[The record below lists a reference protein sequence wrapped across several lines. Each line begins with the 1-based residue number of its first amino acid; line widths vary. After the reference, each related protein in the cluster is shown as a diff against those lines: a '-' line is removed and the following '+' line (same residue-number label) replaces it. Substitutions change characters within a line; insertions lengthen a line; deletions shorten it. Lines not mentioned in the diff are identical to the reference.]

1 MDNRIQ
7 HIIERWYL
15 SEPALFQIFGTH
27 NLEKNEKI
35 SCPFRCGKGVIEY
48 SPKLVEELN
57 DESLELYLKAEV
69 IRILL
74 KHPYDRQP
82 DLCKRE
88 SMSTGSNLVLSDN
101 YDFTKINLPKPSDYN
116 LESEQS
122 YEWYTFRVEAFSLT
136 KDKGNI
142 QNEISHNENGEGK
155 NENQKNDEPL
165 AKDSKADNLGDS
177 KDGGLSPSDDNN
189 GLSSNFELQLPDGTI
204 IKLPNKN
211 KGETNSQSRGNLDNN
226 NNSSTDYPVENRE
239 FPSSQD
245 EMNKQDLSALWEE
258 DSLMS
263 SQIDIEIDKIQQS
276 NSWGSLAG
284 NISEQIIA
292 NTKARIDYRKV
303 LSGFRASILSSKR
316 HLTRM
321 RPNRRS
327 GFDNMGSIRRFN
339 TKLLVAVDV
348 SGSIDKVS
356 LSHFYSIIMRAF
368 KYGIEYIDVV
378 QFDMK
383 LSEPQSLEVAQQKIK
398 NFTITGRGG
407 TSFQPA
413 FDYAAEHP
421 EYDGLIIF
429 TDGLAPEPRKP
440 KKLRAKVAWVLN
452 DEKNYQKSKE
462 WMKKTGRCCTLKL

>member
-27 NLEKNEKI
+27 NLEKNDKI

-48 SPKLVEELN
+48 SPKLIEGLN
-57 DESLELYLKAEV
+57 HEALELYLKAEI

-122 YEWYTFRVEAFSLT
+122 YEWYTFRVEAFSLI
-136 KDKGNI
+136 KDKS
-142 QNEISHNENGEGK
+142 ET
-155 NENQKNDEPL
+155 QKEKLTNDESL
-165 AKDSKADNLGDS
+165 DKDVMSDQTDDS
-177 KDGGLSPSDDNN
+177 KDGEQTSSDD
-189 GLSSNFELQLPDGTI
+189 GDRASSGIELQLPDGTI
-204 IKLPNKN
+204 IKLPNKSES
-211 KGETNSQSRGNLDNN
+211 GTNSQSQSTADNN
-226 NNSSTDYPVENRE
+226 GNSSEHPIENRD
-239 FPSSQD
+239 FPTPQD
-245 EMNKQDLSALWEE
+245 GLKKQDLSALWEE

-284 NISEQIIA
+284 NISEMIIA

-348 SGSIDKVS
+348 SASVDSVS

-368 KYGIEYIDVV
+368 KYGIEHIDVV
-378 QFDMK
+378 QFDME
-383 LSEPQSLEVAQQKIK
+383 LSEPQSLEVAQQKLK
-398 NFTITGRGG
+398 QFTITGRGG

-429 TDGLAPEPRKP
+429 TDGCAPEPLKP
-440 KKLRAKVAWVLN
+440 KRLKAKVAWVLN
-452 DEKNYQKSKE
+452 DEKNYQKNNE
-462 WMKKTGRCCTLKL
+462 WMKKTGRCCTIKL

>member
-27 NLEKNEKI
+27 NLEKNDKI

-48 SPKLVEELN
+48 SPKLVEDLN
-57 DESLELYLKAEV
+57 DEAVELYLKAEI

-122 YEWYTFRVEAFSLT
+122 YEWYTFRIEAFSLT
-136 KDKGNI
+136 KDKGEI
-142 QNEISHNENGEGK
+142 QKEISQDKNEEGK
-155 NENQKNDEPL
+155 NDHQKKDEPL
-165 AKDSKADNLGDS
+165 DNDSKVDNLNDS
-177 KDGGLSPSDDNN
+177 KNGQSPNDDSN
-189 GLSSNFELQLPDGTI
+189 GLSSNIELQLPDGTI
-204 IKLPNKN
+204 IKLPNN
-211 KGETNSQSRGNLDNN
+211 NEGSTNSQSHSNSD
-226 NNSSTDYPVENRE
+226 NNSSSSSDHPVENRE
-239 FPSSQD
+239 FPNPHD
-245 EMNKQDLSALWEE
+245 EMYKQDLSTLWEE

-348 SGSIDKVS
+348 SGSVDKAS

-378 QFDMK
+378 QFDTK

-429 TDGLAPEPRKP
+429 TDGCAPEPRKP
-440 KKLRAKVAWVLN
+440 KNLKAKVAWVLN
-452 DEKNYQKSKE
+452 DEKNYQNSKE
-462 WMKKTGRCCTLKL
+462 WMKKTGRCCTIKL

>member
-27 NLEKNEKI
+27 NLEKNDKI

-48 SPKLVEELN
+48 SPKLIEGLN
-57 DESLELYLKAEV
+57 HEALELYLKAEI

-122 YEWYTFRVEAFSLT
+122 YEWYTFRVEAFSLI
-136 KDKGNI
+136 KDKS
-142 QNEISHNENGEGK
+142 ET
-155 NENQKNDEPL
+155 QKEKLTNDESL
-165 AKDSKADNLGDS
+165 DKDGMSDQTDDS
-177 KDGGLSPSDDNN
+177 KDGEQTSSDD
-189 GLSSNFELQLPDGTI
+189 GDRASSGIELQLPDGTI
-204 IKLPNKN
+204 IKLPNKSES
-211 KGETNSQSRGNLDNN
+211 GTNSQSQSTADNN
-226 NNSSTDYPVENRE
+226 GNSSEHPIENRD
-239 FPSSQD
+239 FPTPQD
-245 EMNKQDLSALWEE
+245 GLKKQDLSALWEE

-284 NISEQIIA
+284 NISEMIIA

-348 SGSIDKVS
+348 SASVDSVSI
-356 LSHFYSIIMRAF
+356 SHFYSIIMRAF
-368 KYGIEYIDVV
+368 KYGIEHIDVV
-378 QFDMK
+378 QFDME
-383 LSEPQSLEVAQQKIK
+383 LSEPQSLEVAQQKLK
-398 NFTITGRGG
+398 QFTITGRGG

-429 TDGLAPEPRKP
+429 TDGCAPEPLKP
-440 KKLRAKVAWVLN
+440 KRLKAKVAWVLN
-452 DEKNYQKSKE
+452 DEKNYQKNNE
-462 WMKKTGRCCTLKL
+462 WMKKTGRCCTIKL

>member
-27 NLEKNEKI
+27 NLEKNDKI

-48 SPKLVEELN
+48 SPKLIEGLN
-57 DESLELYLKAEV
+57 HEALELYLKAEI

-122 YEWYTFRVEAFSLT
+122 YEWYTFRVEAFSLI
-136 KDKGNI
+136 KDKS
-142 QNEISHNENGEGK
+142 ET
-155 NENQKNDEPL
+155 QKEKLTNDESL
-165 AKDSKADNLGDS
+165 DKDGMSDQTDDS
-177 KDGGLSPSDDNN
+177 KDGEQTSSDD
-189 GLSSNFELQLPDGTI
+189 GDRASSGIELQLPDGTI
-204 IKLPNKN
+204 IKLPNKSES
-211 KGETNSQSRGNLDNN
+211 GTNSQSQSTADNN
-226 NNSSTDYPVENRE
+226 GNSSEHPIENRD
-239 FPSSQD
+239 FPTPQD
-245 EMNKQDLSALWEE
+245 GLKKQDLSALWEE

-284 NISEQIIA
+284 NISEMIIA

-348 SGSIDKVS
+348 SASVDSVS

-368 KYGIEYIDVV
+368 KYGIEHIDVV
-378 QFDMK
+378 QFDME
-383 LSEPQSLEVAQQKIK
+383 LSEPQSLEVAQQKLK
-398 NFTITGRGG
+398 QFTITGRGG

-429 TDGLAPEPRKP
+429 TDGCAPEPLKP
-440 KKLRAKVAWVLN
+440 KRLKAKVAWVLN
-452 DEKNYQKSKE
+452 DEKNYQKNNE
-462 WMKKTGRCCTLKL
+462 WMKKTGRCCTIKL

>member
-1 MDNRIQ
+1 MNNRFQ

-27 NLEKNEKI
+27 NLEKNDKI

-48 SPKLVEELN
+48 SSKLVEDLN
-57 DESLELYLKAEV
+57 DEALELYLRAEI

-74 KHPYDRQP
+74 KHPYERRP

-88 SMSTGSNLVLSDN
+88 SMSIGSNLVLSDN
-101 YDFTKINLPKPSDYN
+101 YDFTKIKLPKPSDYN

-122 YEWYTFRVEAFSLT
+122 YEWYTFRIEALIKDERETQKENLTNDKSLDNDGKSAQTDAT
-136 KDKGNI
+136 KD
-142 QNEISHNENGEGK
+142 GE
-155 NENQKNDEPL
+155 L
-165 AKDSKADNLGDS
+165 TS
-177 KDGGLSPSDDNN
+177 SDDGN
-189 GLSSNFELQLPDGTI
+189 GLSSGIELQLPDGTI
-204 IKLPNKN
+204 ITLPNKSE
-211 KGETNSQSRGNLDNN
+211 GGTNSQSQSTADNN
-226 NNSSTDYPVENRE
+226 SNSSAHPVENRD
-239 FPSSQD
+239 FPTPQD
-245 EMNKQDLSALWEE
+245 GLNKQDLSALWEE

-284 NISEQIIA
+284 NISEMIIA

-303 LSGFRASILSSKR
+303 LSGFKASILSSKR

-327 GFDNMGSIRRFN
+327 GFDSMGSIRRFN

-348 SGSIDKVS
+348 SGSVDSVS

-368 KYGIEYIDVV
+368 KYGIEHIDVV
-378 QFDMK
+378 QFDME
-383 LSEPQSLEVAQQKIK
+383 LSEPQSLEVAQQKLK
-398 NFTITGRGG
+398 KFTITGRGG

-429 TDGLAPEPRKP
+429 TDGLASEPRKP
-440 KKLRAKVAWVLN
+440 KRLKAKVVWVLN
-452 DEKNYQKSKE
+452 DEKNYQKNNE
-462 WMKKTGRCCTLKL
+462 WMKKTGRCCTIKL

>member
-1 MDNRIQ
+1 LDNRIQ

-27 NLEKNEKI
+27 NLEKNDKI

-48 SPKLVEELN
+48 SPKLIEGLN
-57 DESLELYLKAEV
+57 HEALELYLKAEI

-122 YEWYTFRVEAFSLT
+122 YEWYTFRVEAFSLI
-136 KDKGNI
+136 KDKS
-142 QNEISHNENGEGK
+142 ET
-155 NENQKNDEPL
+155 QKEKLTNDESL
-165 AKDSKADNLGDS
+165 DKDGMSDQTDDS
-177 KDGGLSPSDDNN
+177 KDGEQTSSDD
-189 GLSSNFELQLPDGTI
+189 GDRASSGIELQLPDGTI
-204 IKLPNKN
+204 IKLPNKSES
-211 KGETNSQSRGNLDNN
+211 GTNSQSQSTADNN
-226 NNSSTDYPVENRE
+226 GNSSEHPIENRD
-239 FPSSQD
+239 FPTPQD
-245 EMNKQDLSALWEE
+245 GLKKQDLSALWEE

-284 NISEQIIA
+284 NISEMIIA

-348 SGSIDKVS
+348 SASVDSVS

-368 KYGIEYIDVV
+368 KYGIEHIDVV
-378 QFDMK
+378 QFDME
-383 LSEPQSLEVAQQKIK
+383 LSEPQSLEVAQQKLK
-398 NFTITGRGG
+398 QFTITGRGG

-429 TDGLAPEPRKP
+429 TDGCAPEPLKP
-440 KKLRAKVAWVLN
+440 KRLKAKVAWVLN
-452 DEKNYQKSKE
+452 DEKNYQKNNE
-462 WMKKTGRCCTLKL
+462 WMKKTGRCCTIKL

>member
-27 NLEKNEKI
+27 NLEKNDKI

-48 SPKLVEELN
+48 SPKLIEGLN
-57 DESLELYLKAEV
+57 HEALELYLKAEI

-122 YEWYTFRVEAFSLT
+122 YEWYTFRVEAFSLI
-136 KDKGNI
+136 KDKS
-142 QNEISHNENGEGK
+142 ET
-155 NENQKNDEPL
+155 QKEKLTNDESL
-165 AKDSKADNLGDS
+165 DKDGMSDQTDDS
-177 KDGGLSPSDDNN
+177 KDGEQTSSDD
-189 GLSSNFELQLPDGTI
+189 GDRASYGIELQLTDGTI
-204 IKLPNKN
+204 IKLRNKSES
-211 KGETNSQSRGNLDNN
+211 GTNSQSQSTADNN
-226 NNSSTDYPVENRE
+226 GNSSEHPIENRD
-239 FPSSQD
+239 FPTPQD
-245 EMNKQDLSALWEE
+245 GLKKQDLSALWEE

-284 NISEQIIA
+284 NISEMIIA

-348 SGSIDKVS
+348 SASVDSVS

-368 KYGIEYIDVV
+368 KYGIEHIDVV
-378 QFDMK
+378 QFDME
-383 LSEPQSLEVAQQKIK
+383 LSEPQSLEVAQQKLK
-398 NFTITGRGG
+398 QFTITGRGG

-429 TDGLAPEPRKP
+429 TDGCAPEPLKP
-440 KKLRAKVAWVLN
+440 KRLKAKVAWVLN
-452 DEKNYQKSKE
+452 DEKNYQKNNE
-462 WMKKTGRCCTLKL
+462 WMKKTGRCCTIKL

>member
-27 NLEKNEKI
+27 NLEKNDKI

-48 SPKLVEELN
+48 SPKLIEGLN
-57 DESLELYLKAEV
+57 HEALELYLKAEI

-122 YEWYTFRVEAFSLT
+122 YEWYTFRVEAFSLI
-136 KDKGNI
+136 KDKS
-142 QNEISHNENGEGK
+142 ET
-155 NENQKNDEPL
+155 QKEKLTNDESL
-165 AKDSKADNLGDS
+165 DKDGMSDQTDDS
-177 KDGGLSPSDDNN
+177 KDGEQTSSDD
-189 GLSSNFELQLPDGTI
+189 GDSASSGIELQLPDGTI
-204 IKLPNKN
+204 IKLPNKSES
-211 KGETNSQSRGNLDNN
+211 GTNSQSQSTVDNN
-226 NNSSTDYPVENRE
+226 GNSSEHPIENRD
-239 FPSSQD
+239 FPTPQD
-245 EMNKQDLSALWEE
+245 GLKKQDLSALWEE

-284 NISEQIIA
+284 NISEMIIA

-348 SGSIDKVS
+348 SASVDSVS

-368 KYGIEYIDVV
+368 KYGIEHIDVV
-378 QFDMK
+378 QFDME
-383 LSEPQSLEVAQQKIK
+383 LSEPQSLEVAQQKLK
-398 NFTITGRGG
+398 QFTITGRGG

-429 TDGLAPEPRKP
+429 TDGCAPEPLKP
-440 KKLRAKVAWVLN
+440 KRLKAKVAWVLN
-452 DEKNYQKSKE
+452 DEKNYQKNNE
-462 WMKKTGRCCTLKL
+462 WMKKTGRCCTIKL

>member
-27 NLEKNEKI
+27 NLEKNDKI

-48 SPKLVEELN
+48 SPKLIEGLN
-57 DESLELYLKAEV
+57 HETLELYLKAEI

-122 YEWYTFRVEAFSLT
+122 YEWYTFRVEAFSLI
-136 KDKGNI
+136 KDKS
-142 QNEISHNENGEGK
+142 ET
-155 NENQKNDEPL
+155 QKEKLTNDESL
-165 AKDSKADNLGDS
+165 DKDGMSDQTDDS
-177 KDGGLSPSDDNN
+177 KDGEQTSSDD
-189 GLSSNFELQLPDGTI
+189 GDRASSGIELQLPDGTI
-204 IKLPNKN
+204 LKLPNKSES
-211 KGETNSQSRGNLDNN
+211 GTNSQSQSTADNN
-226 NNSSTDYPVENRE
+226 GNSSEHPIENRD
-239 FPSSQD
+239 FPTPQD
-245 EMNKQDLSALWEE
+245 GLKKQDLSALWEE

-284 NISEQIIA
+284 NISEMIIA

-348 SGSIDKVS
+348 SASVDSVS

-368 KYGIEYIDVV
+368 KYGIEHIDVV
-378 QFDMK
+378 QFDME
-383 LSEPQSLEVAQQKIK
+383 LSEPQSLEVAQQKLK
-398 NFTITGRGG
+398 QFTITGRGG

-429 TDGLAPEPRKP
+429 TDGCAPEPLKP
-440 KKLRAKVAWVLN
+440 KRLKAKVAWVLN
-452 DEKNYQKSKE
+452 DEKNYQKNNE
-462 WMKKTGRCCTLKL
+462 WMKKSGRCCTIKL

>member
-27 NLEKNEKI
+27 NLEKNDKI

-48 SPKLVEELN
+48 SPKLIDGLN
-57 DESLELYLKAEV
+57 HEALELYLKAEI

-122 YEWYTFRVEAFSLT
+122 YEWYTFRVEAFSLI
-136 KDKGNI
+136 KDKS
-142 QNEISHNENGEGK
+142 ET
-155 NENQKNDEPL
+155 QKEKLTNDESL
-165 AKDSKADNLGDS
+165 DKDGMSDQTDDS
-177 KDGGLSPSDDNN
+177 KDGEQTSSDD
-189 GLSSNFELQLPDGTI
+189 GDRASSGIELQLPDGTI
-204 IKLPNKN
+204 IKLPNKSES
-211 KGETNSQSRGNLDNN
+211 GTNSQSQSTADNN
-226 NNSSTDYPVENRE
+226 GNSSEHPIENRD
-239 FPSSQD
+239 FPTPQD
-245 EMNKQDLSALWEE
+245 GLKKQDLSALWEE

-284 NISEQIIA
+284 NISEMIIA

-348 SGSIDKVS
+348 SASVDSVS

-368 KYGIEYIDVV
+368 KYGIEHIDVV
-378 QFDMK
+378 QFDME
-383 LSEPQSLEVAQQKIK
+383 LSEPQSLEVAQQKLK
-398 NFTITGRGG
+398 QFTITGRGG

-429 TDGLAPEPRKP
+429 TDGCAPEPLKP
-440 KKLRAKVAWVLN
+440 KRLKAKVAWVLN
-452 DEKNYQKSKE
+452 DEKNYQKNNE
-462 WMKKTGRCCTLKL
+462 WMKKTGRCCTIKL

>member
-1 MDNRIQ
+1 M
-7 HIIERWYL
+7 
-15 SEPALFQIFGTH
+15 FQIFGTH
-27 NLEKNEKI
+27 NLEKNNNI

-48 SPKLVEELN
+48 SPKLLADLN
-57 DESLELYLKAEV
+57 DEPLELYLKAEI

-74 KHPYDRQP
+74 KHPYDRRP
-82 DLCKRE
+82 DLCKPE
-88 SMSTGSNLVLSDN
+88 SMSIGSNLVLSDN
-101 YDFTKINLPKPSDYN
+101 YDFTKIKLPKPSDYN

-136 KDKGNI
+136 KDKDKRHG
-142 QNEISHNENGEGK
+142 ETSHKKNNVEN
-155 NENQKNDEPL
+155 NDNLINDEPL
-165 AKDSKADNLGDS
+165 YKNDKADNSDDS
-177 KDGGLSPSDDNN
+177 KDEGQVQNNNGN
-189 GLSSNFELQLPDGTI
+189 GLSSCIDLQLPDGTI
-204 IKLPNKN
+204 IKLPNN
-211 KGETNSQSRGNLDNN
+211 SESVTNLQSPGNLDGSDSNN
-226 NNSSTDYPVENRE
+226 NNSSEHPIENRN
-239 FPSSQD
+239 FHSSQD
-245 EMNKQDLSALWEE
+245 EKDKQDLSALWEE

-263 SQIDIEIDKIQQS
+263 SLIDIEINKIQQS

-284 NISEQIIA
+284 NISEKIIA

-348 SGSIDKVS
+348 SGSVDSVS

-378 QFDMK
+378 QFDTK
-383 LSEPQSLEVAQQKIK
+383 LSEPQSLEVAQKKVK

-407 TSFQPA
+407 TSFQPI
-413 FDYAAEHP
+413 FDYVSEHP

-429 TDGLAPEPRKP
+429 TDGHAPEPRKP
-440 KKLRAKVAWVLN
+440 KRLKAKVAWVLN
-452 DEKNYQKSKE
+452 NEKNYQNNKE
-462 WMKKTGRCCTLKL
+462 WMKKTGRCCTIKI

>member
-27 NLEKNEKI
+27 NLEKNDKI

-48 SPKLVEELN
+48 SPKLIEGLN
-57 DESLELYLKAEV
+57 HEALELYLKAEI

-122 YEWYTFRVEAFSLT
+122 YEWYTFRVEAFSLI
-136 KDKGNI
+136 KDKS
-142 QNEISHNENGEGK
+142 ET
-155 NENQKNDEPL
+155 QKEKLTNDESL
-165 AKDSKADNLGDS
+165 DKDGMSDQTDDS
-177 KDGGLSPSDDNN
+177 KDVEQTSSDD
-189 GLSSNFELQLPDGTI
+189 GDRASSGIELQLPDGTI
-204 IKLPNKN
+204 IKLPNKSES
-211 KGETNSQSRGNLDNN
+211 GTNSQSQSTADNN
-226 NNSSTDYPVENRE
+226 GNSSEHPIENRD
-239 FPSSQD
+239 FPTPQD
-245 EMNKQDLSALWEE
+245 GLKKQDLSALWEE

-284 NISEQIIA
+284 NISEMIIA

-348 SGSIDKVS
+348 SASVDSVS

-368 KYGIEYIDVV
+368 KYGIEHIDVV
-378 QFDMK
+378 QFDME
-383 LSEPQSLEVAQQKIK
+383 LSEPQSLEVAQQKLK
-398 NFTITGRGG
+398 QFTITGRGG

-429 TDGLAPEPRKP
+429 TDGCAPEPLKP
-440 KKLRAKVAWVLN
+440 KRLKAKVAWVLN
-452 DEKNYQKSKE
+452 DEKNYQKNNE
-462 WMKKTGRCCTLKL
+462 WMKKTGRCCTIKL

>member
-27 NLEKNEKI
+27 NLEKNDKI

-48 SPKLVEELN
+48 SPKLIEGLN
-57 DESLELYLKAEV
+57 HEALELYLKAEI

-122 YEWYTFRVEAFSLT
+122 YEWYTFRVEAFSLI
-136 KDKGNI
+136 KDKS
-142 QNEISHNENGEGK
+142 ET
-155 NENQKNDEPL
+155 QKEKLTNDESL
-165 AKDSKADNLGDS
+165 DKDGMSDQTDDS
-177 KDGGLSPSDDNN
+177 KDGEQT
-189 GLSSNFELQLPDGTI
+189 SSEDGDRASSGIELQLPDGTI
-204 IKLPNKN
+204 IKLPNKSES
-211 KGETNSQSRGNLDNN
+211 GTNSQSQSTADNN
-226 NNSSTDYPVENRE
+226 GNSSEHPIENRD
-239 FPSSQD
+239 FPTPQD
-245 EMNKQDLSALWEE
+245 GLKKQDLSALWEE

-284 NISEQIIA
+284 NISEMIIA

-348 SGSIDKVS
+348 SASVDSVS

-368 KYGIEYIDVV
+368 KYGIEHIDVV
-378 QFDMK
+378 QFDME
-383 LSEPQSLEVAQQKIK
+383 LSEPQSLEVAQQKLK
-398 NFTITGRGG
+398 QFTITGRGG

-429 TDGLAPEPRKP
+429 TDGCAPEPLKP
-440 KKLRAKVAWVLN
+440 KRLKAKVAWVLN
-452 DEKNYQKSKE
+452 DEKNYQKNNE
-462 WMKKTGRCCTLKL
+462 WMKKTGRCCTIKL

>member
-27 NLEKNEKI
+27 NLEKNDKI

-48 SPKLVEELN
+48 SPKLIEGLN
-57 DESLELYLKAEV
+57 HETLELYLKAEI

-122 YEWYTFRVEAFSLT
+122 YEWYTFRVEAFSLI
-136 KDKGNI
+136 KDKS
-142 QNEISHNENGEGK
+142 ET
-155 NENQKNDEPL
+155 QKEKLTNDESL
-165 AKDSKADNLGDS
+165 DKDGMSDQTDDS
-177 KDGGLSPSDDNN
+177 KDGEQTSSDD
-189 GLSSNFELQLPDGTI
+189 GDRASSGIELQLPDGTI
-204 IKLPNKN
+204 LKLPNKSES
-211 KGETNSQSRGNLDNN
+211 GTNSQSQSTADNN
-226 NNSSTDYPVENRE
+226 GNSSEHPIENRD
-239 FPSSQD
+239 FPTPQD
-245 EMNKQDLSALWEE
+245 GLKKQDLSALWEE

-284 NISEQIIA
+284 NISEMIIA

-348 SGSIDKVS
+348 SASVDSVS

-368 KYGIEYIDVV
+368 KYGIEHIDVV
-378 QFDMK
+378 QFDME
-383 LSEPQSLEVAQQKIK
+383 LSEPQSLEVAQQKLK
-398 NFTITGRGG
+398 QFTITGRGG

-429 TDGLAPEPRKP
+429 TDGCAPEPLKP
-440 KKLRAKVAWVLN
+440 KRLKAKVAWVLN
-452 DEKNYQKSKE
+452 DEKNYQKNNE
-462 WMKKTGRCCTLKL
+462 WMKKTGRCCTIKL

>member
-27 NLEKNEKI
+27 NLEKNDKI

-48 SPKLVEELN
+48 SPKLIEGLN
-57 DESLELYLKAEV
+57 HETLELYLKAEI

-122 YEWYTFRVEAFSLT
+122 YEWYTFRVEAFSLI
-136 KDKGNI
+136 KDKS
-142 QNEISHNENGEGK
+142 ET
-155 NENQKNDEPL
+155 QKEKLTNDESL
-165 AKDSKADNLGDS
+165 DKDGMSDQTDDS
-177 KDGGLSPSDDNN
+177 KDGEQTSSDD
-189 GLSSNFELQLPDGTI
+189 GDRASSGIELQLPDGTI
-204 IKLPNKN
+204 LKLPNKSES
-211 KGETNSQSRGNLDNN
+211 GTNSQSQSTADNN
-226 NNSSTDYPVENRE
+226 GNSSEHPIENRE
-239 FPSSQD
+239 FPTPQD
-245 EMNKQDLSALWEE
+245 GLKKQDLSALWEE

-284 NISEQIIA
+284 NISEMIIA

-348 SGSIDKVS
+348 SASVDSVS

-368 KYGIEYIDVV
+368 KYGIEHIDVV
-378 QFDMK
+378 QFDME
-383 LSEPQSLEVAQQKIK
+383 LSEPQSLEVAQQKLK
-398 NFTITGRGG
+398 QFTITGRGG

-429 TDGLAPEPRKP
+429 TDGCAPEPLKP
-440 KKLRAKVAWVLN
+440 KRLKAKVAWVLN
-452 DEKNYQKSKE
+452 DEKNYQKNNE
-462 WMKKTGRCCTLKL
+462 WMKKTGRCCTIKL

>member
-27 NLEKNEKI
+27 NLEKNDKI

-48 SPKLVEELN
+48 SPKLIEGLN
-57 DESLELYLKAEV
+57 HEALELYLKAEI

-122 YEWYTFRVEAFSLT
+122 YEWYTFRVEAFSLI
-136 KDKGNI
+136 KDKS
-142 QNEISHNENGEGK
+142 ET
-155 NENQKNDEPL
+155 QKEKLTNDESL
-165 AKDSKADNLGDS
+165 DKDGMSDQTDDS
-177 KDGGLSPSDDNN
+177 KDGEQTSSDD
-189 GLSSNFELQLPDGTI
+189 GDSASSGIELQLPDGTI
-204 IKLPNKN
+204 IKLPNKSES
-211 KGETNSQSRGNLDNN
+211 GTNSQSQSTVDNN
-226 NNSSTDYPVENRE
+226 GNSSEHPIENRD
-239 FPSSQD
+239 FPTPQD
-245 EMNKQDLSALWEE
+245 GLKKQDLSALWEE

-284 NISEQIIA
+284 NISEMIIA

-348 SGSIDKVS
+348 SASVS
-356 LSHFYSIIMRAF
+356 LIHFYSIIMRAF
-368 KYGIEYIDVV
+368 KYGIEHIDVV
-378 QFDMK
+378 QFDME
-383 LSEPQSLEVAQQKIK
+383 LSEPQSLEVAQQKLK
-398 NFTITGRGG
+398 QFTITGRGG

-429 TDGLAPEPRKP
+429 TDGCAPEPLKP
-440 KKLRAKVAWVLN
+440 KRLKAKVAWVLN
-452 DEKNYQKSKE
+452 DEKNYQKNNE
-462 WMKKTGRCCTLKL
+462 WMKKTGRCCTIKL

>member
-27 NLEKNEKI
+27 NLEKNDKI

-48 SPKLVEELN
+48 SPKLIEGLN
-57 DESLELYLKAEV
+57 HEALELYLKAEI

-122 YEWYTFRVEAFSLT
+122 YEWYTFRVEAFSLI
-136 KDKGNI
+136 KDKS
-142 QNEISHNENGEGK
+142 ET
-155 NENQKNDEPL
+155 QKEKLTNDESL
-165 AKDSKADNLGDS
+165 DKDGMSDQTDDS
-177 KDGGLSPSDDNN
+177 KDGEQTSSDD
-189 GLSSNFELQLPDGTI
+189 GDSASSGIELQLPDGTI
-204 IKLPNKN
+204 IKLPNKSES
-211 KGETNSQSRGNLDNN
+211 GTNSQSQSTADNN
-226 NNSSTDYPVENRE
+226 GNSSEHPIENRD
-239 FPSSQD
+239 FPTPQD
-245 EMNKQDLSALWEE
+245 GLKKQDLSALWEE

-284 NISEQIIA
+284 NISEMIIA

-348 SGSIDKVS
+348 SASVDSVS

-368 KYGIEYIDVV
+368 KYGIEHIDVV
-378 QFDMK
+378 QFDME
-383 LSEPQSLEVAQQKIK
+383 LSEPQSLEVAQQKLK
-398 NFTITGRGG
+398 QFTITGRGG

-429 TDGLAPEPRKP
+429 TDGCAPEPLKP
-440 KKLRAKVAWVLN
+440 KRLKAKVAWVLN
-452 DEKNYQKSKE
+452 DEKNYQKNNE
-462 WMKKTGRCCTLKL
+462 WMKKTGRCCTIKL